1 MVELTQDPPQKELKR
16 PSLVYFRAMGQ
27 TRAGGSPLL
36 DVLSRKGW
44 KRPRPAKV
52 ARTLPPAELDSAL
65 CLALELADLPCEDGG
80 GRWHEPLYTEARR
93 RLYPETFP
101 APTPEVEKLAG
112 YFFPLAQAVLRE
124 QAAQEG
130 LGIIQRMPF
139 APLTEEEI
147 SRSPSGEEYRRLLRH
162 VEDDALL
169 LSLALGQ
176 EWKGYSIYEH
186 VLGVTGL
193 SLWIGRQLA
202 KFIPVDLPLVH
213 GAAIGHD
220 IGKFGCV
227 GDEVKRIPRLHYY
240 YTHTWYQD
248 RNLLSLGHIATNH
261 SVWDLELVRLPVET
275 LLLIYAD
282 FRVKESVAAGER
294 MRIISLQEAFVAIRN
309 KLENLD
315 AEKVRRY
322 KGVYRK
328 LRDLEE
334 YMQFLG
340 VRIDPPGFECRQPP
354 RPAVPSELD
363 IVAVMAGR
371 SRPDAV
377 ALATGRKITT
387 VRRLM
392 VTAHNLGVMERL
404 RDLPALRALLEEAR
418 SFEGWRGLRTY
429 LAILGEY
436 APALSREQ
444 KALALDFFIELLS
457 HRDDDIRY
465 HAANRIGDLLAEEE
479 PFWRKDLP
487 EGIVLRPERT
497 TLDEL
502 GRVLAL
508 LDLAKPEPEED
519 MGPTERV
526 LYGIPIMVR
535 RLLRRADPEMRRR
548 AWEQVS
554 DTLSRKL
561 GDGRPLVGLYVCET
575 LEVSLEWVDPEL
587 RPDLLR
593 FVDAWCEHPVSA
605 TRLMAWRLL
614 LALARDVEG
623 KPELLAGIRE
633 RVEGLTERVGGR
645 FSVAELYLLQ
655 EMAMACDL
663 PTLAERAKKQRKE
676 GRDPVREVLL
686 RNLKSRVDWVEKKV
700 NCDYLT
706 SSAHRRHGEGRDPG
720 SYYANEVASHFAN
733 LLKVSRVEGTRFHA
747 GRCLLELLPL
757 LTLPQRNDLTVELLR
772 SLELDIEAV
781 TRYIPRFLGAA
792 MVSLP
797 DQEFLEVLDDIEG
810 NVRRG
815 NEALQRL
822 LLQTVGWILLL
833 LQVDRLRGEVL
844 RRLTGILLGSLAE
857 SRSSTAVEGFAQ
869 LAMVLERLSSRQ
881 PKDDGRLRLFLNLA
895 TKKLLSL
902 VTHRPGDRV
911 RFFLAAS
918 ALNHLDRAVATLH
931 PPVQFAEKPS
941 VAFIPGTYD
950 PFTIAHQAVVGKA
963 LENAAEAL
971 VQMDDYSWRKHAL
984 PRQLREELA
993 WMALAAV
1000 PEAFLAPFRPPVNLA
1015 SPAGLRHLR
1024 HGLGSR
1030 RLLLVV
1036 GSDVLAG
1043 ASAYADAGSGIFDI
1057 EHVLVMRDD
1066 AQAERLLD
1074 RIERFRGGVVV
1085 VPAPPRVRLI
1095 SSTSLRA
1102 TLDRREDLET
1112 LCHPLVARTLQ
1123 ERRLYVNYPAQKE
1136 QVPPPAD
1143 HVVLST
1149 AVSAVPPGLRTVV
1162 TIAGSRSPDG
1172 AKGSTLC
1179 TLTSGEENRRPL
1191 AALTWRGVSAAALPV
1206 MVGDTNLALAG
1217 GGRLMGQG
1225 ALVETVASV
1234 ERAVENAPLQTLFS
1248 EALAHWLDAGM
1259 LFGLVPLPARGGGA
1273 LADTLGQFG
1282 AAIPAAVK
1290 GQEAQPFAVL
1300 RLTNPLVLLWDVEGV
1315 LQPPYASAPVV
1326 RRALDES
1333 RRAIAG
1339 FFAALAPG
1347 AALLHLNEER
1357 LKRQVVEW
1365 AKERLA
1371 GEPAR
1376 RRWVVLGLGRQFSRD
1391 IVGNTPTL
1399 AIDLERFLT
1408 WQGYEGGSYPL
1419 VGSPALELQV
1429 AVAGELGRNALLLA
1443 PFLDSAEAVVKV
1455 VEAASA
1461 AGLAVRE
1468 VLTGVTSAAVR
1479 AALELRGI
1487 AHSCKAVV
1495 PGWLGVL
1502 RESVVAPY
1510 VGGWSIVGRE
1520 PLETG
1525 SLLPSLPDCLPYH
1538 YPHHLGLD
1546 EASALDFSRLALQQA
1561 KNLLL
1566 AIEDAFR
1573 GAEGRLLSVRDLGM
1587 VMRTPR
1593 CPPLPE
1599 GFLPPRERFPSELVA
1614 EDIEALARLHPETH
1628 AAHRERWR
1636 ER

>member
-1 MVELTQDPPQKELKR
+1 M
-16 PSLVYFRAMGQ
+16 
-27 TRAGGSPLL
+27 
-36 DVLSRKGW
+36 
-44 KRPRPAKV
+44 
-52 ARTLPPAELDSAL
+52 PPARLDTAL
-65 CLALELADLPCEDGG
+65 RLALDLAGLKCEDGLA
-80 GRWHEPLYTEARR
+80 RWHEPLFTEACR

-101 APTPEVEKLAG
+101 APTPEVEKLSG
-112 YFFPLAQAVLRE
+112 YFFPLAEAVLRE

-130 LGIIQRMPF
+130 RGIIQRLPF
-139 APLTEEEI
+139 VPLAEEEI
-147 SRSPSGEEYRRLLRH
+147 ARSPSGKEYRRLLRH
-162 VEDDALL
+162 LEDDALL
-169 LSLALGQ
+169 VCLAMGQ
-176 EWKGYSIYEH
+176 EWKGFSIYEH

-193 SLWIGRQLA
+193 CLWIGRQLA
-202 KFIPVDLPLVH
+202 SVVPVDLPLLH

-227 GDEVKRIPRLHYY
+227 GDEVTRIPRLHYY

-261 SVWDLELVRLPVET
+261 SCWDLELVRLPVET

-282 FRVKESVAAGER
+282 FRVKESVGAGES
-294 MRIISLQEAFVAIRN
+294 MGIISLQASFAAIRG

-322 KGVYRK
+322 RGVYRK

-334 YMQFLG
+334 YLQFLG
-340 VRIDPPGFECRQPP
+340 VQNDPPGFECKQPP
-354 RPAVPSELD
+354 RPPIPRELD
-363 IVAVMAGR
+363 IISVMAGR
-371 SRPDAV
+371 ARPDAV
-377 ALATGRKITT
+377 ALATGHNIPAL
-387 VRRLM
+387 RRLM

-418 SFEGWRGLRTY
+418 SFERWRDLRTY

-479 PFWRKDLP
+479 AFWRKDLP

-508 LDLAKPEPEED
+508 LDLAKPESEED

-526 LYGIPIMVR
+526 LYAIPIIVR
-535 RLLRRADPEMRRR
+535 RLLRHAGPELRRR
-548 AWEQVS
+548 AWELVTG
-554 DTLSRKL
+554 TLSLKL

-575 LEVSLEWVDPEL
+575 MEVSLEWVDPER
-587 RPDLLR
+587 RPEMLQ
-593 FVDAWCEHPVSA
+593 FAEAWCDHPVSA

-614 LALARDVEG
+614 LALAREAEG
-623 KPELLAGIRE
+623 KPELLARIRE
-633 RVEGLTERVGGR
+633 RVELLSERVGGR
-645 FSVAELYLLQ
+645 FSVAELHLLQ
-655 EMAMACDL
+655 EMAKACDL
-663 PTLAERAKKQRKE
+663 PRLAERAKKQRTE

-706 SSAHRRHGEGRDPG
+706 ASAHRRHEEGRDPG
-720 SYYANEVASHFAN
+720 SYYATEVASHFAN

-815 NEALQRL
+815 NESLQRL

-844 RRLTGILLGSLAE
+844 RRLAGILLGALAE

-869 LAMVLERLSSRQ
+869 IAMVLERLSRQ
-881 PKDDGRLRLFLNLA
+881 PRDDGRLRLFLTLA

-911 RFFLAAS
+911 HFFLAAS

-931 PPVQFAEKPS
+931 PPVQFPEKPS

-1015 SPAGLRHLR
+1015 SPAGVRHLR
-1024 HGLGSR
+1024 HALGSR
-1030 RLLLVV
+1030 RLMLVV

-1043 ASAYADAGSGIFDI
+1043 ASAYAEAASAIFDI
-1057 EHVLVMRDD
+1057 PHVLVMRDD
-1066 AQAERLLD
+1066 AQLEGLLD

-1085 VPAPPRVRLI
+1085 VPAPPRVRLV

-1102 TLDRREDLET
+1102 ALDRREDLET
-1112 LCHPLVARTLQ
+1112 LCHPLVARMLQ
-1123 ERRLYVNYPAQKE
+1123 ERRLYVNYPALKE
-1136 QVPPPAD
+1136 PVPPPAD
-1143 HVVLST
+1143 RVVVGNGGS
-1149 AVSAVPPGLRTVV
+1149 VIPSGLRTVV
-1162 TIAGSRSPDG
+1162 KIAGSRSPDG
-1172 AKGSTLC
+1172 ARGSTLC
-1179 TLTSGEENRRPL
+1179 TLTSGEEDRRPL
-1191 AALTWRGVSAAALPV
+1191 AALTWRSVSAATLPV
-1206 MVGDTNLALAG
+1206 VVGDASLAFAG

-1225 ALVETVASV
+1225 ALVETVASIA
-1234 ERAVENAPLQTLFS
+1234 RADENAPLQRLFS

-1259 LFGLVPLPARGGGA
+1259 LFGLVPLPARGGGT
-1273 LADTLGQFG
+1273 LADALGQLG
-1282 AAIPAAVK
+1282 AAVPAAVK
-1290 GQEAQPFAVL
+1290 GQEAQTFAVM

-1315 LQPPYASAPVV
+1315 LQPPYAAAPVV
-1326 RRALDES
+1326 RRVLDES

-1371 GEPAR
+1371 GEPAH

-1461 AGLAVRE
+1461 VGLAVRE

-1479 AALELRGI
+1479 ATLELRGI
-1487 AHSCKAVV
+1487 AHSCMAVV

-1561 KNLLL
+1561 RKLLL

-1573 GAEGRLLSVRDLGM
+1573 EAEGRLLSVRDLGM
-1587 VMRTPR
+1587 VIRTPR

-1599 GFLPPRERFPSELVA
+1599 GFLPPRERFPSELLA